1 MKAWWLGLNTREQ
14 RLVGSLGAVI
24 VIFLFYSLL
33 WQPLNDNIENTEK
46 KVAHQT
52 ELLTWVKQEIA
63 RYKANSGNVKRPNRN
78 ASLSSIVNQ
87 AANRSGISIT
97 RIQPQGDDLQ
107 IWIDNIAFN
116 VLLNWLEQLSEQHGL
131 IIKNIDLDST
141 DINGEVRVRRLQLGN
156 N

>member
-14 RLVGSLGAVI
+14 RLVGSLGGVV
-24 VIFLFYSLL
+24 VIFMFYSLL
-33 WQPLNDNIENTEK
+33 WQPLNENIKNTEK
-46 KVAHQT
+46 KVVHQQA
-52 ELLTWVKQEIA
+52 LLVWVKQEIS
-63 RYKANSGNVKRPNRN
+63 RYQANSGNVKRPNTN

-87 AANRSGISIT
+87 AANRSDISIT

-116 VLLNWLEQLSEQHGL
+116 VLLQWLEQLSQQHGL
-131 IIKNIDLDST
+131 IIKNIDLDAT